1 MENYSEI
8 TKQAIECINENLSAG
23 LAVSDISSRIF
34 TSRSNL
40 QKIFKADTGISVGK
54 YIDLLILEKAKE
66 YLTYE
71 DMTINEIS
79 RRLGFCDRCYFSRKF
94 FSVYKMTPH
103 KYRCAA
109 R

>member
-1 MENYSEI
+1 MGNYSEI
-8 TKQAIECINENLSAG
+8 TIQAIEYINEHLSAD

-40 QKIFKADTGISVGK
+40 QKIFKEDTGVSVGR
-54 YIDLLILEKAKE
+54 YIDLRIIEKAKE
-66 YLTYE
+66 YLEYK

-79 RRLGFCDRCYFSRKF
+79 RELGFCDRCYFSRKF